1 VKKIYTILFLIFP
14 LVLIA
19 QKSVD
24 LDKLRFRVQYRALP
38 TMRIDSTYRTY
49 NVEVETTRMMN
60 SFLQELSPE
69 RSVQLEGW
77 RRLQNDGHLEI
88 KVKFGDL
95 LPGDVAVKE
104 RVVTQKDR
112 NGVVTGTKTFYWQE
126 VTYTFEADA
135 IITDY
140 KGIHIMDESLASR
153 NYKRVYRSPEFAIR
167 TLAEGYFILNSMAIT
182 KDLYRDNVTNAIQT
196 LSDRLTN
203 NFGYREVTAN
213 DFMWVIDTRK
223 HPEYDG
229 WRKAMQQ
236 MNEVLFAM
244 TASTPV
250 EGAREQVK
258 SAIDYFEKIKRNY
271 MSTKKHDRKIRYGAY
286 YNLAVLYY
294 YLDDPAAM
302 AKEANGLMMNDFD
315 TKDGKAF
322 ESTASWLRNQFQQT
336 NIYTRH
342 FPIDINKFKGPNET
356 KSVTKARLD

>member
-1 VKKIYTILFLIFP
+1 MKKFYAILFLIFP
-14 LVLIA
+14 LSLVA

-38 TMRIDSTYRTY
+38 AMKIDSNYRTY
-49 NVEVETTRMMN
+49 NVEVETTKMMN
-60 SFLQELSPE
+60 SFLQDLSPE
-69 RSVQLEGW
+69 RSVQIDGW
-77 RRLQNDGHLEI
+77 KRLQKDGHLDI

-104 RVVTQKDR
+104 RVVTTKDR
-112 NGVVTGTKTFYWQE
+112 NGVVTGTKTYYWQE

-135 IITDY
+135 IISDY

-153 NYKRVYRSPEFAIR
+153 NYKKVYRSPEFAIKS
-167 TLAEGYFILNSMAIT
+167 LAEGYFILNSMAIS
-182 KDLYRDNVTNAIQT
+182 KDLYRDNVTNAIQA

-203 NFGYREVTAN
+203 NFGYREVTVN
-213 DFMWVIDTRK
+213 DYMWLIDTRK
-223 HPEYDG
+223 HPEYNE

-236 MNEVLFAM
+236 MNDVLFAL
-244 TASTPV
+244 TPSTPV
-250 EGAREQVK
+250 AGAREQLK
-258 SAIDYFEKIKRNY
+258 PAIDYFEKIKKNY
-271 MSTKKHDRKIRYGAY
+271 LSTKKHDRKIRYGAY

-294 YLDDPAAM
+294 YLDDPASM

-322 ESTASWLRNQFQQT
+322 ESTASWLRTQFEQT

-342 FPIDINKFKGPNET
+342 FPIDINKLKGPYET
-356 KSVTKARLD
+356 TSVTKTR